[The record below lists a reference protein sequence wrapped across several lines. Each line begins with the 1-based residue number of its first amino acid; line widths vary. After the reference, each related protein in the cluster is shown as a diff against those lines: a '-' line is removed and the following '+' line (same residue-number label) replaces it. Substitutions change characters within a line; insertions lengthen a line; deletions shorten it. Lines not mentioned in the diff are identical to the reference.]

1 MKRFNIIQK
10 STGNILDHGNFQ
22 TEADGHIWFQPI
34 IDRGV
39 YGQKEIPERKELIT
53 VLVSPSE
60 LIKEAVLDETTGEEL
75 EPAIY
80 SEAVYEDQEF
90 IIQEF
95 VPAEYSIT
103 ITDITDEVALEKEK
117 AEAQAFLDSTDW
129 MVLKYLRHKA
139 LGRDPSMS
147 EEDYL
152 ALELQQQEAADKL

>member
-1 MKRFNIIQK
+1 MKKFKIIQK

-22 TEADGHIWFQPI
+22 TEADGHIWFQPM

-39 YGQKEIPERKELIT
+39 YGQKEIPERKELIS

-60 LIKEAVLDETTGEEL
+60 LIKEAVLDEVTGEEL

-80 SEAVYEDQEF
+80 SEAIYEEQEVVV
-90 IIQEF
+90 QEF
-95 VPAEYSIT
+95 VPAEFEIV
-103 ITDITDEVALEKEK
+103 ITDVTDELTLQQEK

-129 MVLKYLRHKA
+129 MVLKYLRHQA

-152 ALELQQQEAADKL
+152 ALELQRQAAADKL